1 MPIVRFRLATGGDKR
16 DVECAEFRRTP
27 GGTPECAVLNHPW
40 CLAQGTGGPEACKF
54 RRKPKSSSAKGVP
67 NDGR

>member
-1 MPIVRFRLATGGDKR
+1 MPRVRFRLATDGDRR

-27 GGTPECAVLNHPW
+27 GGAPECAVLNHPW

-54 RRKPKSSSAKGVP
+54 RRRAKQTTRKGTAKDV
-67 NDGR
+67 

>member
-1 MPIVRFRLATGGDKR
+1 MPRVRFRLATDGDRR
-16 DVECAEFRRTP
+16 DVECTEFRRTP

-54 RRKPKSSSAKGVP
+54 RRRAKQTTRKGTAKNV
-67 NDGR
+67 